1 MASEANAVRPPNEA
15 RVLDVARAFR
25 SAARAVGFYPP
36 SHQTVV
42 AALGQ
47 LTSAARAATAGGPL
61 CLTILPQAFLAGG
74 VPMDSTE
81 TVVADLAA
89 VCHRHGI
96 GAVILDASATS
107 ASWHALL
114 VLLARK
120 PEDVRAAGGVQR
132 QWKASRHRSPAI
144 LEIDFGALLRGQ
156 VGGDFIELAGVI
168 SHYLETAG
176 VGGSILDDPCAAL
189 RRAIDNAP
197 NEAQALT
204 AVLRELRAAT
214 QLTWT
219 QPEQFD
225 DVFRRAAAIG
235 EFMTES
241 LMGGLLGRR
250 GMPEATF
257 GKLDVVRALVERM
270 PDETISRFLS
280 KAMGES
286 GAASST
292 LAEMFRSLVP
302 SADRRRLIV
311 SEAQDV
317 TLAGNVTEQ
326 WAELARNLEAYSDRR
341 FVSDEYGDEL
351 HSLQDGEAPR
361 SSVAEDPP
369 ERISTWVRSLSD
381 ESVRDLDLRLL
392 ADLARTESEPARMKK
407 VVEILQANVV
417 EAIGEQD
424 WDAAARTIEA
434 IHHVAQDSGPPGA
447 SLLAAEALQKLGASS
462 ASEQTLAELAGA
474 DESQAATLVR
484 ILGPLGAA
492 LMPAIAQRWSA
503 ERQSSARARL
513 EQVVSTSGKPGRE
526 ALRRLLASSSEA
538 PEVRV
543 ASIRLLD
550 LTTGTEH
557 LPALEA
563 AMSDEH
569 DEVRAEAFRALAGA
583 STDRASDILARGIAR
598 ADAATQSRL
607 LDQLTGLGAS
617 RARPVLQRLVAQID
631 PQTASVSVC
640 LSIIGALA
648 HLGAEAAEPLL
659 AAMVRRTRWSTPL
672 RTWRLRSAAGA
683 ALKTARSRPVGA
695 ERAAHAAG
703 KEDRR

>member
-1 MASEANAVRPPNEA
+1 M
-15 RVLDVARAFR
+15 
-25 SAARAVGFYPP
+25 GFYPA
-36 SHQTVV
+36 SHQKVV

-47 LTSAARAATAGGPL
+47 LTSAARAVTAGGPL

-89 VCHRHGI
+89 VCHRHGV

-120 PEDVRAAGGVQR
+120 PEEVRAAGGVQR

-189 RRAIDNAP
+189 RRAIDSAP
-197 NEAQALT
+197 DEAQALT

-235 EFMTES
+235 EFLTGS
-241 LMGGLLGRR
+241 LMAGLLGRR
-250 GMPEATF
+250 GTPEATF

-270 PDETISRFLS
+270 PDETVSKFLS
-280 KAMGES
+280 NAMGES

-311 SEAQDV
+311 TEAQDV
-317 TLAGNVTEQ
+317 TLAENVTEQ
-326 WAELARNLEAYSDRR
+326 WVELARNLEAYSDRR
-341 FVSDEYGDEL
+341 FVSDEYGDQL
-351 HSLQDGEAPR
+351 HSLQDGDEPR
-361 SSVAEDPP
+361 RFVADDPP
-369 ERISTWVRSLSD
+369 ERVSTWVRSLCD

-392 ADLARTESEPARMKK
+392 ADLARLESEPARMKK
-407 VVEILQANVV
+407 VVEILQAHVA

-434 IHHVAQDSGPPGA
+434 IQSVAQDAGTPGTG
-447 SLLAAEALQKLGASS
+447 LLAAEALQKLGASP
-462 ASEQTLAELAGA
+462 ASGQTLAELAGA
-474 DESQAATLVR
+474 DEAKAAMLVR

-492 LMPAIAQRWSA
+492 LMPAIAQRWA
-503 ERQSSARARL
+503 EERQPSARARL
-513 EQVVSTSGKPGRE
+513 EQVVRTSAKTGRE
-526 ALRRLLASSSEA
+526 ALRRLLASSDVA
-538 PEVRV
+538 PEARV

-550 LTTGTEH
+550 LTPGTEH
-557 LPALEA
+557 LPALET

-569 DEVRAEAFRALAGA
+569 DEVRAEAFRALAGS
-583 STDRASDILARGIAR
+583 STDRACEILARGIAR
-598 ADAATQSRL
+598 TDAATQSRL
-607 LDQLTGLGAS
+607 LEQLTGLGGS
-617 RARPVLQRLVAQID
+617 RARPVLQRLVVQID
-631 PQTASVSVC
+631 PQTASVPVC
-640 LSIIGALA
+640 LSMVGALA

-659 AAMVRRTRWSTPL
+659 ASIVRRTRWRTPI
-672 RTWRLRSAAGA
+672 RTWRLRAAAGA
-683 ALKTARSRPVGA
+683 ALKAVRSRPAAAEAVPPGA
-695 ERAAHAAG
+695 EQEAWR
-703 KEDRR
+703 